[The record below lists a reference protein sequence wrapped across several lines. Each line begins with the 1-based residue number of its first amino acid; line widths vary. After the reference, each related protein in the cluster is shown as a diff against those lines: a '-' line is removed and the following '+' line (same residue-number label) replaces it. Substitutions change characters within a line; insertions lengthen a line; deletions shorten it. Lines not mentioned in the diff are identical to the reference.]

1 MRRDGLAARLQ
12 AVALAKNP
20 IVLIAPLGILIIW
33 APLSSPANVFSTSG
47 TDPRRYVAPND
58 ALWRILLPV
67 GTVTSEFYLRNK
79 IGIGGVAPGMGTA
92 FLVSPCYAMT
102 NYHVLFGGMN
112 FTPNPIGTYPVT
124 LRFGLGDR
132 GKPALSVKGRV
143 HFWGSASSTEP
154 DIALIRR
161 NSCPGALLGWYDFA
175 AMRDS
180 RQLSATPLTMPSY
193 SSDRSMTQLS
203 IQQGCNAHGYV
214 PKRGWLLHDC
224 GTRQGASGAPIIAKL
239 SGVPTVI
246 AINAGEFTAM
256 SGVKST
262 YDMQHANWAVI
273 ASEIVKSSQLK
284 AMLQKDRNRAG
295 RINPLL

>member
-1 MRRDGLAARLQ
+1 VVLG
-12 AVALAKNP
+12 KNT
-20 IVLIAPLGILIIW
+20 IVFLMCLGILILW
-33 APLSSPANVFSTSG
+33 APLSAPANVFSTNG
-47 TDPRRYVAPND
+47 TDPRRYVAQND

-79 IGIGGVAPGMGTA
+79 NGVGGVAPGMGTA

-154 DIALIRR
+154 DIALIRL

-175 AMRDS
+175 SMRDS

>member
-1 MRRDGLAARLQ
+1 MVLG
-12 AVALAKNP
+12 KNT
-20 IVLIAPLGILIIW
+20 IVFLMSLGILILW
-33 APLSSPANVFSTSG
+33 APLSAPANVFSTNG
-47 TDPRRYVAPND
+47 TDPRRYVAQND

-79 IGIGGVAPGMGTA
+79 NGVGGVAPGMGTA

-102 NYHVLFGGMN
+102 NYHVLFGGMD
-112 FTPNPIGTYPVT
+112 FTPNPTGTYPVT
-124 LRFGLGDR
+124 LRFGLGNR

-143 HFWGSASSTEP
+143 RFWGSASSTEP
-154 DIALIRR
+154 DIALIRL

-256 SGVKST
+256 SGVERT
-262 YDMQHANWAVI
+262 YDMQHANWAVT